1 MQAWR
6 RLTPRG
12 RIVLVFGLLVV
23 LFGIL
28 FTSRDLIWL
37 GAFACVVAIGALL
50 MVSSPV
56 KGLRHER
63 RLAVTSVPVGTEFG
77 VAIDL
82 TSSGGGLPRL
92 LHFEDVV
99 PPSMGIR
106 PRFAL
111 SGGVPSKGYR
121 VGYRLE
127 GVQRGRFRIGPLLV
141 RSLDPFGLARNDMAF
156 VTTTEIAVT
165 PRIFEL
171 GGLRAGSSG
180 LSAEARTASAG
191 LVGQDDVLVR
201 EYRRGDDVRRVHW
214 RSTARVGE
222 LMVRREEQSWQPSTR
237 LLVDNR
243 ACAHAGTGPQSS
255 FEWAVSAAASA
266 GLALLAEGSTLE
278 LADADGLT
286 FSPDSD
292 RSIRRTQL
300 LHELTDITLTS
311 AESLAAGLFA
321 AGEERRPSSSVLAV
335 LGQLTDVDL
344 ATLIE
349 ATPRSGS
356 AHALLLDVGTFAGS
370 RQGSAQAHYAM
381 ELANRGWQVS
391 LATASTSVP
400 NAWAALREASGVL
413 AT

>member
-12 RIVLVFGLLVV
+12 RIVGVFGLLAGLAGVV
-23 LFGIL
+23 
-28 FTSRDLIWL
+28 FTQRDLFWL
-37 GAFACVVAIGALL
+37 GAFAFAVVIGALL
-50 MVSSPV
+50 MVSWPV

-77 VAIDL
+77 VWLTL
-82 TSSGGGLPRL
+82 TSSGGGLPRM

-111 SGGVPSKGYR
+111 SGGIPSDGYR
-121 VGYRLE
+121 VGYRLT
-127 GVQRGRFRIGPLLV
+127 GAQRGRFRIGPLLV

-165 PRIFEL
+165 PKIYEL

-180 LSAEARTASAG
+180 SSAEARSARAG

-214 RSTARVGE
+214 RSTARAGE
-222 LMVRREEQSWQPSTR
+222 LMVRREEQSWQPTTR

-243 ACAHAGTGPQSS
+243 RCAHVGGGPDSS

-266 GLALLAEGSTLE
+266 GLALLGAGSILE
-278 LADADGLT
+278 LADADGLSL
-286 FSPDSD
+286 SPDSD
-292 RSIRRTQL
+292 RSVRSQHL
-300 LHELTDITLTS
+300 LYELTDITLTS

-321 AGEERRPSSSVLAV
+321 GGENRLPSSSVLAV
-335 LGQLTDVDL
+335 LGQLTDADL

-356 AHALLLDVGTFAGS
+356 AHALLLDVQSFAGGSS
-370 RQGSAQAHYAM
+370 RSAQARYAV
-381 ELANRGWQVS
+381 ELANRGWMVTLVTGSTTVPQAWTA
-391 LATASTSVP
+391 LHEAT
-400 NAWAALREASGVL
+400 EVL
-413 AT
+413 A

>member
-6 RLTPRG
+6 RLTVRG
-12 RIVLVFGLLVV
+12 RILVVFGLLA
-23 LFGIL
+23 LTAGIV
-28 FTSRDLIWL
+28 FTQRDLAWL
-37 GAFACVVAIGALL
+37 GAFTCAVVIGALL
-50 MVSSPV
+50 MVSWPV

-63 RLAVTSVPVGTEFG
+63 RLAVSSAPVGTEFG
-77 VAIDL
+77 VGMTL
-82 TSSGGGLPRL
+82 TSAGGGLPRL

-121 VGYRLE
+121 VGYRLT

-165 PRIFEL
+165 PRIFDL

-180 LSAEARTASAG
+180 ASAEARTARAG

-214 RSTARVGE
+214 RSTARAGE
-222 LMVRREEQSWQPSTR
+222 LMVRREEQSWQPTTR

-243 ACAHAGTGPQSS
+243 RCAHSGTGADSS

-266 GLALLAEGSTLE
+266 GLALLGAGSTLE

-286 FSPDSD
+286 LSPDSD
-292 RSIRRTQL
+292 RSVRAQQL
-300 LHELTDITLTS
+300 LYELTDITLTS

-335 LGQLTDVDL
+335 LGRLTDADL

-349 ATPRSGS
+349 TTPHSGS
-356 AHALLLDVGTFAGS
+356 AHALLLDVQTFAGG
-370 RQGSAQAHYAM
+370 RQRSAQARYAM
-381 ELANRGWQVS
+381 ELANRGWVVS

-400 NAWAALREASGVL
+400 DAWIGLHEAAEVL
-413 AT
+413 A